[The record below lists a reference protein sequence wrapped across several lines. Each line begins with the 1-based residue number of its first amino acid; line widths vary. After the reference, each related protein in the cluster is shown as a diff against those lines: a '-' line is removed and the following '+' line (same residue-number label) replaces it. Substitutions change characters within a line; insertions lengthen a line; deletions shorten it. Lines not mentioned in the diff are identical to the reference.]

1 MKKIKDKYMTV
12 YTVSL
17 TEARD
22 GKIWHHMVFGSWL
35 ARGNALDV
43 AAEELASMI
52 ACDSHVFNTLLADK
66 AHKHLADNVTMDYET
81 LKEMIRDELGGE
93 AFLCISDGSMSFRMD
108 VDENDVESLSG
119 LETWVCV
126 TSGIDLEDHNPEF
139 EDPYPETFLSSE
151 AAIDCALRDIKLNM
165 EGRKGVKNA
174 LAKAKAKLEQEG
186 KYSMMVGM
194 LKARRYDIWRAPIN
208 LGQGAGKTS
217 RKGG

>member
-1 MKKIKDKYMTV
+1 MKKVEDKFLTV

-17 TEARD
+17 TEAR
-22 GKIWHHMVFGSWL
+22 GGRVTHHLTLGSWL
-35 ARGNALDV
+35 QRGNALD
-43 AAEELASMI
+43 EASQEMLDMI
-52 ACDSHVFNTLLADK
+52 RNDPWVFRTLLADK
-66 AHKHLADNVTMDYET
+66 EHGHIADDVMDYDK
-81 LKEMIRDELGGE
+81 LKAGIRDELGE
-93 AFLCISDGSMSFRMD
+93 DSCFCISDGGESFRID
-108 VDENDVESLSG
+108 VDENDVESLSE

-165 EGRKGVKNA
+165 ERRKGVKKV
-174 LAKAKAKLEQEG
+174 LAEAKAKLESDG

-194 LKARRYDIWRAPIN
+194 LKARRYDIWRAPIS